1 MDSLATYSGGLA
13 AGDPAFWLPLVFMGL
28 MGVAILA
35 YVLLDGFDL
44 GVGILLNGGADDAT
58 RTTML
63 ASIGTFWDANETW
76 LVLGIG
82 ILLVAFP
89 FAYGGILRELYFPVT
104 LMLFGLILRGVAF
117 DFRAK
122 TPPARR
128 TLWTRL
134 FWIGSIVAAWAQGY
148 ILGGV
153 VTGHNHGLYYRLFS
167 AFVGACVVAGY
178 AQLGAAW
185 LIMKTEG
192 ALQRQAVR
200 WARRAWWGLAAGIVA
215 VSVVTPQMDPQIWQ
229 RWTSVTG
236 LYLAPLPI
244 ATALCLIAL
253 AAVLR
258 TLPRPH
264 DKLCWLPF
272 ALTAAIFTLAFLGLA
287 ASLFPWLLMG
297 RITLWQGAAAPSS
310 LKLVLAGACVVL
322 PVIIAYNAYAY
333 RVFWG
338 KTDKTLSYDGPPA
351 P

>member
-28 MGVAILA
+28 MGFAILA

-44 GVGILLNGGADDAT
+44 GVGILLNSGVDDST
-58 RTTML
+58 RNTML

-153 VTGHNHGLYYRLFS
+153 VTGHNHGLQYWLFS

-244 ATALCLIAL
+244 ATAVCLIAL

-264 DKLCWLPF
+264 DTLCWLPF

-297 RITLWQGAAAPSS
+297 RITLWQGAAAPGS

>member
-1 MDSLATYSGGLA
+1 MDSLAAYSGGLA
-13 AGDPAFWLPLVFMGL
+13 ASDPAFWLPLTFMGL
-28 MGVAILA
+28 MGFAILA

-44 GVGILLNGGADDAT
+44 GVGILLNRAPDDED

-82 ILLVAFP
+82 LLLVAFP

-122 TPPARR
+122 SPPGRR
-128 TLWTRL
+128 ALWTRL
-134 FWIGSIVAAWAQGY
+134 FGVGSIVAAWSQGY

-153 VTGHNHGLYYRLFS
+153 VTGHNHGVEYRLFS
-167 AFVGACVVAGY
+167 VFVGACVVAGY

-192 ALQRQAVR
+192 DLQRQAVV

-215 VSVVTPQMDPQIWQ
+215 VSIVTPQMDPQIWQ

-236 LYLAPLPI
+236 LYLAPLPL
-244 ATALCLIAL
+244 ATLACLLGL
-253 AAVLR
+253 AFVLR
-258 TLPRPH
+258 TLPRPQ

-272 ALTAAIFTLAFLGLA
+272 ALTAAIFFLSFLGLA
-287 ASLFPWLLMG
+287 VSLFPWLLMG
-297 RITLWQGAAAPSS
+297 KITLWDGAAAPGS
-310 LKLVLAGACVVL
+310 LKLVLVGVCVVL

-333 RVFWG
+333 WVFWG
-338 KTDKTLSYDGPPA
+338 KTAKSLSYDGPQ
-351 P
+351 